1 MVRFSTCGGAEVAGV
16 GVLMCVGFRSVRRDR
31 RNIEAMKTSL
41 TDGQRKINQ
50 KYWFHCIN
58 SVDALITGLYPD
70 KTDR

>member
-1 MVRFSTCGGAEVAGV
+1 
-16 GVLMCVGFRSVRRDR
+16 MCVGFRSVRRDR